1 MHIMLFDTNKHRGN
15 AGLSYAIAYF
25 GCNGYTV
32 SVPLND
38 TQDYDLIVD
47 DGSSLKK
54 VQVKATSQVDNKG
67 EYSVSLKS
75 SGGTAGAAYK
85 NVRDT
90 DVDLLFVLCSNLDA
104 YLIPKDVITQRNEL
118 KLKHTVTR
126 KNQHPGFD
134 ASKYKVHI

>member
-1 MHIMLFDTNKHRGN
+1 MLFDTNKHRGN
-15 AGLSYAIAYF
+15 AGLSFAIAYF

-47 DGSSLKK
+47 DGGSLQK
-54 VQVKATSQVDNKG
+54 VQVKATSQVDSNG

-75 SGGTAGAAYK
+75 SGGTKGIAYK

-90 DVDLLFVLCSNLDA
+90 DIDLLFVLCSNLDA
-104 YLIPKDVITQRNEL
+104 YLIPKEVITQKSEL
-118 KLKHTVTR
+118 KLKHKVVHN
-126 KNQHPGFD
+126 KNQHSGFD

>member
-54 VQVKATSQVDNKG
+54 VQAKATSQVDNKG

-118 KLKHTVTR
+118 KLKHTITR
-126 KNQHPGFD
+126 KNQHPGVD

>member
-1 MHIMLFDTNKHRGN
+1 MLFDTNKHRGN

-47 DGSSLKK
+47 DGTSLKR
-54 VQVKATSQVDNKG
+54 VQVKATSQVDSKG
-67 EYSVSLKS
+67 EYSVSLRS
-75 SGGTAGAAYK
+75 FGGTAGIAYK

-104 YLIPKDVITQRNEL
+104 YLIPKEAITQRNEL
-118 KLKHTVTR
+118 KLKHTITR
-126 KNQHPGFD
+126 TNQHPGFN

>member
-1 MHIMLFDTNKHRGN
+1 MIFDTNKHRGN

-32 SVPLND
+32 SLPLND

-47 DGSSLKK
+47 DGVSLKK
-54 VQVKATSQVDNKG
+54 VQVKATSQVDDKG
-67 EYSVSLKS
+67 EYAVSLKS
-75 SGGTAGAAYK
+75 SGGTKGATYK

-90 DVDLLFVLCSNLDA
+90 NVDLLFVLCSNMDA
-104 YLIPKDVITQRNEL
+104 YLIPREALTQKNEL
-118 KLKHTVTR
+118 KLKQRITR
-126 KNQHPGFD
+126 KNQYPGFD